1 MTSKPNKFAS
11 HFDNNWITQKSKIRE
26 IRTERVNYSPTYS
39 WNAQSDDPRTFS
51 KLNADQLPVQ
61 TTHPC
66 TLSGTRIIE
75 LDPLSGMEVLNGLE
89 KPSGTTKLP
98 LTSHQ
103 VDIGMNGD
111 DLRGNIPIVSNA
123 NQTGQKVIMKNNYS
137 FQNYSIRPP
146 NFITEEL
153 PTFYREAG
161 PQGDQKLLTPAQRR
175 KMMEIDAQSRLANS
189 HLSQAVS
196 ERTKLRTSLTGPSHH
211 RGVLMV
217 DSSDNINS
225 EIYGN
230 KAQEIQN
237 KSQKIQQFHEMRQ
250 QNLIRNN
257 GSLSKDFNNLVPE
270 DKRQEKLFQNKKY
283 IGNTLSFE
291 ETFHR
296 VFEKEQLKPPKP
308 ERTQYLR
315 DQDLQGKNYN
325 IITNTQIVYGKSL
338 VEEKRDKILSH
349 PSQQSLSYNR
359 NLQGSLRPI

>member
-1 MTSKPNKFAS
+1 MSSKANKFAS
-11 HFDNNWITQKSKIRE
+11 HFDNNWITQKSKIRD

-39 WNAQSDDPRTFS
+39 WNAQSDDPRVFS

-61 TTHPC
+61 PTHPC
-66 TLSGTRIIE
+66 TLSGARIIE
-75 LDPLSGMEVLNGLE
+75 LEPSSGMEVLNGLQ
-89 KPSGTTKLP
+89 KPLGTTKLP
-98 LTSHQ
+98 LTPHQ
-103 VDIGMNGD
+103 VDAGMIGD

-123 NQTGQKVIMKNNYS
+123 NNNGQKVIMKHNYS
-137 FQNYSIRPP
+137 FQNYTIRPP
-146 NFITEEL
+146 DFVAEEL

-175 KMMEIDAQSRLANS
+175 KMMEIDAQSRSANA
-189 HLSQAVS
+189 HLGQAVN
-196 ERTKLRTSLTGPSHH
+196 ERNKLKTSLTGPSHH

-230 KAQEIQN
+230 KAQEILN
-237 KSQKIQQFHEMRQ
+237 KTSKVQQFHEARQ
-250 QNLIRNN
+250 QNLLRNN
-257 GSLSKDFNNLVPE
+257 GSLSNDFGNLVTE

-308 ERTQYLR
+308 ERTQHLR
-315 DQDLQGKNYN
+315 DQDLLGKNYN
-325 IITNTQIVYGKSL
+325 IITNTAIVYGKSSI
-338 VEEKRDKILSH
+338 EEKKDKILSH
-349 PSQQSLSYNR
+349 PSQQSLHCNR